1 LRTRILLLLV
11 GLLCALVL
19 TSTTAS
25 AHDGVPTKKIV
36 FTVQNLGFTGCDDGL
51 FALTFDLVAPAGRKL
66 GDGVSCVHVP
76 SDCPPVAGCRGVVQA
91 TFTLT
96 FARGSLIAP
105 VALHELWLSE
115 STILQVTQG
124 KITSGTGVFA
134 GATGSIGC
142 VGTVRF
148 AGTDV
153 IPKIVCVVRVAR
165 R

>member
-11 GLLCALVL
+11 GLLCALVF

-25 AHDGVPTKKIV
+25 ARDGVPTKKIV

-51 FALTFDLVAPAGRKL
+51 FALTFDLAAPGGRQL

-91 TFTLT
+91 TFTLA
-96 FARGSLIAP
+96 FARGSLTAP

-115 STILQVTQG
+115 STILQVTRG
-124 KITSGTGVFA
+124 KITPGKGDFA

-142 VGTVRF
+142 IGTVRF
-148 AGTDV
+148 TETDV

-165 R
+165 P

>member
-1 LRTRILLLLV
+1 MRTRILPLLV

-19 TSTTAS
+19 TSATAS
-25 AHDGVPTKKIV
+25 AHPGKPTTIV
-36 FTVQNLGFTGCDDGL
+36 FTVQNLGFAGCDGGL
-51 FALTFDLVAPAGRKL
+51 FALTFDLTALDGDQL
-66 GDGVSCVHVP
+66 GQGVSCVHVP

-96 FARGSLIAP
+96 FARGSLTAP

-124 KITSGTGVFA
+124 KVTSGTGIFA

-148 AGTDV
+148 TETDV
-153 IPKIVCVVRVAR
+153 IPKIVCVVRVT
-165 R
+165 